1 MYPAL
6 RAILTAAPTCIYGK
20 LASAA
25 LPDRFA
31 GLPIGQE
38 EAANARLSAE
48 TVAVEN
54 IDIENIDL
62 EMKRVCNARKS
73 IGHCSNKSHR
83 TTVFVR
89 GMCA

>member
-54 IDIENIDL
+54 IEIENIDL
-62 EMKRVCNARKS
+62 EMERVCNARK
-73 IGHCSNKSHR
+73 KHR
-83 TTVFVR
+83 
-89 GMCA
+89 ALLK

>member
-6 RAILTAAPTCIYGK
+6 CAILTAVRTCIYGK

-48 TVAVEN
+48 TVAVED
-54 IDIENIDL
+54 IAIENIDF
-62 EMKRVCNARKS
+62 EMERVCNARK
-73 IGHCSNKSHR
+73 KHR
-83 TTVFVR
+83 
-89 GMCA
+89 ALLK